1 MNIQLEP
8 LTFKVPLALEA
19 HGRAQQF
26 QEHQSLPQ
34 KAKQVYL
41 NTLAVYAVDFYLQ
54 FLGFET
60 DLEQSDS
67 WEPIMQTLMDVAD
80 LEVKNYGKIE
90 CRPVLP
96 DADCVY
102 LPAES
107 WYERISYIAVELDPS
122 LREATILGFAEKV
135 EIEELPLEQ
144 LRSLEY
150 FPEYLSRFRENK
162 QVNLS
167 QWFEDIFD
175 TGWQTLEE
183 LLSPKPGK
191 LALAFRGTWQS
202 TVKGA
207 KLIDLGVQ
215 LGNQPVALL
224 MALTSEEE
232 EKVGICVQ
240 VHPAGTDTYLPPNF
254 RLALLSQS
262 GETLQEVPS
271 RSFDNFIQLPRFKC
285 SSGEQ
290 FSIQIALDDISITE
304 NFVV

>member
-1 MNIQLEP
+1 MSIQLEP
-8 LTFKVPLALEA
+8 LTFKVPLSLEA

-26 QEHQSLPQ
+26 QRHQSHPR

-54 FLGFET
+54 CLGFET

-67 WEPIMQTLMDVAD
+67 YEVIMQTLMDVAD

-96 DADCVY
+96 GADSVY
-102 LPAES
+102 FPAEA
-107 WYERISYIAVELDPS
+107 WYERIGYIAVDLDES
-122 LREATILGFAEKV
+122 LREATLLGFADKV
-135 EIEELPLEQ
+135 ETEKLPLKQ
-144 LRSLEY
+144 LRSLEDL
-150 FPEYLSRFRENK
+150 PEYLNQFRQTR

-167 QWFEDIFD
+167 QWFEDIFEM
-175 TGWQTLEE
+175 GWQALEE
-183 LLSPKPGK
+183 LMSPKPGN
-191 LALAFRGTWQS
+191 LAFRGTWQPK
-202 TVKGA
+202 VKGA

-224 MALTSEEE
+224 MALTTEEE

-240 VHPAGTDTYLPPNF
+240 VHPAGSDTYLPPNF
-254 RLALLSQS
+254 RLTLLSQS

-285 SSGEQ
+285 DSGEQ
-290 FSIQIALDDISITE
+290 FSIKVALDDLSITE

>member
-8 LTFKVPLALEA
+8 LTFKVSLALEA

-26 QEHQSLPQ
+26 QRHQSRPR

-41 NTLAVYAVDFYLQ
+41 NTLAVYAVNFYLQ
-54 FLGFET
+54 CLGFET

-80 LEVKNYGKIE
+80 LEVKNYGKLE

-96 DADCVY
+96 GAESVY
-102 LPAES
+102 LPAEA
-107 WYERISYIAVELDPS
+107 WYERIGYIAVQLDES
-122 LREATILGFAEKV
+122 LREATLLGFAEKV
-135 EIEELPLEQ
+135 ETEELPLERLQ
-144 LRSLEY
+144 SLENL
-150 FPEYLSRFRENK
+150 PEYLNQFRQTK

-167 QWFEDIFD
+167 KWLEDIFEA
-175 TGWQTLEE
+175 GWQTLEE
-183 LLSPKPGK
+183 FVTPKPGN
-191 LALAFRGTWQS
+191 LALAFRGAWQP

-262 GETLQEVPS
+262 GETIQEVPS

-285 SSGEQ
+285 DSGEQ
-290 FSIQIALDDISITE
+290 FSIQVALDDLSITE